1 MKFTVPVLR
10 ISYQFA
16 DIDVEAPT
24 QEAADSKALDEAGNH
39 LYSEKNV
46 EYALADSPSKSEA
59 IEQAAME
66 LVKVLER
73 AGLGV
78 DCQEEIAAIRE
89 AMKS

>member
-16 DIDVEAPT
+16 DIEVEADT

-46 EYALADSPSKSEA
+46 EYALADSPSKAEA
-59 IEQAAME
+59 IGQVAME

-73 AGLGV
+73 AGLDGE
-78 DCQEEIAAIRE
+78 CHEEIAAIRE